1 VMCKEGKVFA
11 RVLRFLTSEEWI
23 DAEPS
28 VELIVSLAAELDTRR
43 LEEVVER
50 LEKLLRARRSVDVSS

>member
-1 VMCKEGKVFA
+1 MCKEGKVFA
-11 RVLRFLTSEEWI
+11 RALRFLTSEEWI

-28 VELIVSLAAELDTRR
+28 VELIVSLAAELDTRS

-50 LEKLLRARRSVDVSS
+50 LQKLLGERRI

>member
-1 VMCKEGKVFA
+1 M
-11 RVLRFLTSEEWI
+11 RFLTSEEWI